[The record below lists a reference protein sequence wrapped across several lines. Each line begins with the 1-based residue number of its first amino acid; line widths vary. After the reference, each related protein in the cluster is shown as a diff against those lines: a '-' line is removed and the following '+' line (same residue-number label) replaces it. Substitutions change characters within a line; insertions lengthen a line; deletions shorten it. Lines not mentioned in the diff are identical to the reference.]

1 MDATRQ
7 STPLEMM
14 RLGNRFKDSN
24 RFAFSSTFHKTASTI
39 KAVPFIKTTTS
50 SSFPKKQK
58 TKTTNERRKP
68 SKRNSHSS
76 SLGSET
82 HQPKHEHQL
91 ITQNPDEHR
100 STAHHSEMEMGEHR
114 RSQKQSR
121 RSKRLK

>member
-1 MDATRQ
+1 MDATHQ
-7 STPLEMM
+7 STPFEKT

-39 KAVPFIKTTTS
+39 KAVPFHQNNNII
-50 SSFPKKQK
+50 FIFQKKKEK

-68 SKRNSHSS
+68 LKRNSHSS

-91 ITQNPDEHR
+91 IAENPDEPR
-100 STAHHSEMEMGEHR
+100 STRITPKRKGTNTDEVGNTPD
-114 RSQKQSR
+114 QKN
-121 RSKRLK
+121 